1 MSTSTVQGRAVSGGP
16 DEPRRG
22 TGARVVRG
30 LGAALLLVALVVGIP
45 IGLWLLGGPI
55 WTGPVSLSRVVS
67 VLSSPDVT
75 GSVLLGLVKVVGWV
89 GWLTFAIAVVIEVV
103 AALRGRRSPHV
114 RGLGAQQRAASV
126 LVGAVITMLV
136 AAPSVAPAM
145 AATTPLETGAGGT
158 VVSAPVLPGA
168 AVPTGGVAAEA
179 GENAGEDAAPP
190 PTYTVQ
196 PGDSLWRI
204 AEQTLGDGARFKQI
218 ADLNY
223 GVPQADGGAL
233 DAGNW
238 IEPGWVLLLPAEA
251 SAEAGVTPT
260 STGRAGA
267 GEDEPVGI
275 APSKSSD
282 DEGSARGAG
291 SDDRDEQAG
300 GGADDQGAADDSV
313 GTVDVRNRGAAPE
326 NAEVVVESGDT
337 LWGIAEEELGDG
349 TKYPEVFEAS
359 RDTEQPGGARLTD
372 PDLILPGWTVTV
384 PGAGESTSGARTEGG
399 RTDDAAQR
407 SPGADKSADTS
418 SDAAADAGSDAA
430 SDAGDEKAAAD
441 EATPDDAAGE
451 STASPE
457 STPEGSGADKP
468 DTAES
473 AGGAAGLGSERPGA
487 EQSDKSGSEQGTP
500 SAEVTPE
507 GAVEVEPE
515 DIEEPGG
522 AGNDLVEQDTPS
534 AERPR
539 GEQPAGETP
548 VGPQPSRMGQNAGP
562 KVPAADQDGA
572 GRDAGQSGA
581 GQQGSDTPDPADVG
595 TGTAGIGSPEAK
607 DPAPEKKEPA
617 PEKTAEG
624 TLVPQVPPAPRDTPV
639 PQYDEVTPED
649 LRNDPNLEPGESEP
663 LGGSAPGDPIP
674 GEGLIA
680 DELLPQDGA
689 DKPSDQET
697 ASGNGTTW
705 GSDSTPDSDA
715 AVENRGEGPAEKS
728 APTVPA
734 VPESDSSVGGSAG
747 GSVTDEVLPDEI
759 AGDEPIV
766 EDGAPEVAVE
776 TFVPT
781 EAAAP
786 VDAPVDAAA
795 ARETLPPVDVA
806 GATTAVP
813 TADAT
818 GGVAATAAGEAA
830 PLLDTVGNVVS
841 DAIEDVD
848 ESVGIR
854 TAAGVG
860 GLLAAG
866 LLALVTVKRRRA
878 RKSREPGQTIVVPGP
893 DTAAGALE
901 RDLRTVEDPFGRDQ
915 VDRALRSLAQW
926 HRERGLPLPGLRF
939 ARLKSGEFVELYL
952 ERAADLPEPWAS
964 TTDQFVWQLAAGD
977 ADAAAQVATTPTAED
992 GEAPYPALVT
1002 VGHDDENTHL
1012 MLDLEHLGCLD
1023 IRGTD
1028 AAAQATLAALA
1039 VELATSL
1046 WADDLQVTVV
1056 GTLGELPGVVDTGRV
1071 RHVSSLAGIIRELEA
1086 RAADVDRTLDQVGAT
1101 SVADARGRGLATD
1114 AWTPEIL
1121 LVGEQLGLVERAK
1134 LAGLVERVPGVG
1146 IAAVTSSAEVGDWVL
1161 DLTGELTNGDT
1172 TRGILMPAYIAV
1184 RPQQLDAVT
1193 YAQALA
1199 LLADPET
1206 APGPSW
1212 SRSIDRTEPT
1222 LEEIPMDD
1230 GVRAGAADS
1239 DVAVGEAS
1247 GPAPAPGYGT
1257 GGTGGVPTTSGRRRE
1272 SFAPWAT
1279 AAVSVATPPLGTPVV
1294 PGQRTE
1300 PGVQAQPSET
1310 IETRVVPEP
1319 VEAEPRTVE
1328 APVVRVLGS
1337 VELAGTTGVE
1347 LPSTHQRQAT
1357 ELIAFLAFNPGSRGS
1372 DISQALWPSRE
1383 PNLATR
1389 RSAVSRARRW
1399 LGTDPGGY
1407 EYLPR
1412 YWSAD
1417 DGGQA
1422 DLESAGYR
1430 LRGVKTDWHTFC
1442 DLVGSDLTQTP
1453 TPDLLAALDLV
1464 RGRPF
1469 EGVPLRKYVWAEQ
1482 LMHTISSG
1490 VVDVS
1495 HEVAR
1500 RALLAGDVAMARHAS
1515 QVGRLADPVD
1525 ERSWRNG
1532 IRAEIASGRRDAVG
1546 RLVDRL
1552 RDHLE
1557 QLAMEPE
1564 PDTEELLAQVDEQDR
1579 RRGADAGRT
1588 PRA

>member
-16 DEPRRG
+16 GEPQRG

-30 LGAALLLVALVVGIP
+30 LGAALLLIALVVGIP
-45 IGLWLLGGPI
+45 VGLWLLGGPV
-55 WTGPVSLSRVVS
+55 WTGPVSLDRIISI
-67 VLSSPDVT
+67 LTTPDVT
-75 GSVLLGLVKVVGWV
+75 GSALIGLVKIVGWIA
-89 GWLTFAIAVVIEVV
+89 WLTFAIAVVIEVV

-145 AATTPLETGAGGT
+145 AATTPLETGATGT

-168 AVPTGGVAAEA
+168 GTPAGAAEKA
-179 GENAGEDAAPP
+179 GERTTADEAPSA
-190 PTYTVQ
+190 TYTVQ

-223 GVPQADGGAL
+223 GVPQADGSAL

-238 IEPGWVLLLPAEA
+238 IEPGWILLLPAEA
-251 SAEAGVTPT
+251 SGTAVDAGVSPT
-260 STGRAGA
+260 STGRADD
-267 GEDEPVGI
+267 GEDDPVGI
-275 APSKSSD
+275 APSKS
-282 DEGSARGAG
+282 AAGAG
-291 SDDRDEQAG
+291 SDAG
-300 GGADDQGAADDSV
+300 GAGSSGSDSEGSGSDDPGGSE
-313 GTVDVRNRGAAPE
+313 GTVDVRNRGAAP
-326 NAEVVVESGDT
+326 NAAEVLVESGDT
-337 LWGIAEEELGDG
+337 LWGIAEDELGDG
-349 TKYPEVFEAS
+349 AKYPEVFEAS

-384 PGAGESTSGARTEGG
+384 PGAAESTSGARTDGG
-399 RTDDAAQR
+399 RADDAAQR
-407 SPGADKSADTS
+407 SQGGDKSADTS
-418 SDAAADAGSDAA
+418 AEEGASDEAA
-430 SDAGDEKAAAD
+430 SDEATGGAAD
-441 EATPDDAAGE
+441 ESA
-451 STASPE
+451 ASPE
-457 STPEGSGADKP
+457 SKQEGSGDEKP
-468 DTAES
+468 DSAES
-473 AGGAAGLGSERPGA
+473 ASGAAGLSGE
-487 EQSDKSGSEQGTP
+487 SDRSEQGDEPEQAAP
-500 SAEVTPE
+500 STEVTPE

-515 DIEEPGG
+515 DIKEPGG
-522 AGNDLVEQDTPS
+522 AGNDVVEQDTPS
-534 AERPR
+534 ADRPSA
-539 GEQPAGETP
+539 EQPAAEAP
-548 VGPQPSRMGQNAGP
+548 AAPQPNRVGQKAGP
-562 KVPAADQDGA
+562 KEPAADQDGA
-572 GRDAGQSGA
+572 GQGA
-581 GQQGSDTPDPADVG
+581 GQDRSGQDGSDKPDPADAG
-595 TGTAGIGSPEAK
+595 TGTAGIGGPGT
-607 DPAPEKKEPA
+607 KEPA

-624 TLVPQVPPAPRDTPV
+624 NLVPEAPPAPRDTPT

-649 LRNDPNLEPGESEP
+649 LRNDPNLEPDESAP
-663 LGGSAPGDPIP
+663 QGRAPGDSIP

-680 DELLPQDGA
+680 DELLPQDGP
-689 DKPSDQET
+689 DEPTGDET
-697 ASGNGTTW
+697 SSGSGTTW
-705 GSDSTPDSDA
+705 GSDPTPDREA
-715 AVENRGEGPAEKS
+715 PAENRAEGLTEKQAPA
-728 APTVPA
+728 APAPV
-734 VPESDSSVGGSAG
+734 G
-747 GSVTDEVLPDEI
+747 GSVTEEVLPGEL
-759 AGDEPIV
+759 AGDDPV
-766 EDGAPEVAVE
+766 AEDSGSEVAVE
-776 TFVPT
+776 TFAPT
-781 EAAAP
+781 EAAAS
-786 VDAPVDAAA
+786 VEAAA
-795 ARETLPPVDVA
+795 PAKAAAPKEALAPVDVA
-806 GATTAVP
+806 GVTTAGP
-813 TADAT
+813 TDTANA
-818 GGVAATAAGEAA
+818 GAAAPAATAAGGGAS
-830 PLLDTVGNVVS
+830 LLDTATDVVS
-841 DAIEDVD
+841 EVVDDVD
-848 ESVGIR
+848 EAVGIR

-866 LLALVTVKRRRA
+866 LIALVAVKRRQV
-878 RKSREPGQTIVVPGP
+878 RKGREPGQTVVVPGP
-893 DTAAGALE
+893 ETPAGALE
-901 RDLRTVEDPFGRDQ
+901 RDLRTVEDPFGREQ

-926 HRERGLPLPGLRF
+926 HRERGLPLPGVRV

-952 ERAADLPEPWAS
+952 EHAADLPAPWAS
-964 TTDQFVWQLAAGD
+964 TTDRFVWQLAAGD
-977 ADAAAQVATTPTAED
+977 VDAAVRAGSAVGSADDPVETPLEAD

-1002 VGHDDENTHL
+1002 VGHDDEDTHL
-1012 MLDLEHLGCLD
+1012 MLDLENLACLD

-1039 VELATSL
+1039 IELATSL

-1086 RAADVDRTLDQVGAT
+1086 RAADVDRTLAQVGAA

-1121 LVGEQLGLVERAK
+1121 LVGERLGLVERAK
-1134 LAGLVERVPGVG
+1134 LEGLVERVPGVG
-1146 IAAVTSSAEVGDWVL
+1146 IAAVTSSAEVGEWVL

-1184 RPQQLDAVT
+1184 RPQQLDAAT

-1222 LEEIPMDD
+1222 LEEIPMDV
-1230 GVRAGAADS
+1230 VRAGAADS
-1239 DVAVGEAS
+1239 DVVVGEGS

-1257 GGTGGVPTTSGRRRE
+1257 AVAGGAPTTSGGRPE

-1294 PGQRTE
+1294 P
-1300 PGVQAQPSET
+1300 
-1310 IETRVVPEP
+1310 VPRAEP
-1319 VEAEPRTVE
+1319 VEAESLVEPVKTGSPAEPDETVK
-1328 APVVRVLGS
+1328 PVVRVLGS

-1372 DISQALWPSRE
+1372 DISKALWPSRE

-1399 LGTDPGGY
+1399 LGTDPGGH

-1430 LRGVKTDWHTFC
+1430 LRGVRTDWHTFC

-1588 PRA
+1588 PRG

>member
-1 MSTSTVQGRAVSGGP
+1 
-16 DEPRRG
+16 
-22 TGARVVRG
+22 VVRG
-30 LGAALLLVALVVGIP
+30 LGAALLLIALVVGIP
-45 IGLWLLGGPI
+45 VGLWLLGGPV

-67 VLSSPDVT
+67 VLTTPDVT
-75 GSVLLGLVKVVGWV
+75 GSVLLGLVKVVGWIA
-89 GWLTFAIAVVIEVV
+89 WLTFAIAVVIEVV

-145 AATTPLETGAGGT
+145 AATTPLETGATGT

-168 AVPTGGVAAEA
+168 TTTASAPGADAAEKA
-179 GENAGEDAAPP
+179 GERAQADEVPSA
-190 PTYTVQ
+190 TYTVQ

-223 GVPQADGGAL
+223 GVVQADGSAL

-251 SAEAGVTPT
+251 SGAAVETGVSPT
-260 STGRAGA
+260 STGQGDDT
-267 GEDEPVGI
+267 GDDPVGI
-275 APSKSSD
+275 APSKS
-282 DEGSARGAG
+282 AAGAG
-291 SDDRDEQAG
+291 SD
-300 GGADDQGAADDSV
+300 ADDPGSDDPGDSE

-326 NAEVVVESGDT
+326 TAEVVVESGDT

-384 PGAGESTSGARTEGG
+384 PGGDKPS
-399 RTDDAAQR
+399 DQ
-407 SPGADKSADTS
+407 SPDKPSAEAPS
-418 SDAAADAGSDAA
+418 
-430 SDAGDEKAAAD
+430 D
-441 EATPDDAAGE
+441 EATSDGASSEEATGGSADE
-451 STASPE
+451 SAASPE
-457 STPEGSGADKP
+457 TKPEGSGAEQP
-468 DTAES
+468 GSAES
-473 AGGAAGLGSERPGA
+473 AGGAAGLAGE
-487 EQSDKSGSEQGTP
+487 SEQPERTDESEPEQTAP
-500 SAEVTPE
+500 STEVTPE

-515 DIEEPGG
+515 DIKEPGG
-522 AGNDLVEQDTPS
+522 SGNDVVEQDAEQPS
-534 AERPR
+534 
-539 GEQPAGETP
+539 GEQPAGEAP
-548 VGPQPSRMGQNAGP
+548 AVPQPNRVGQKAGP
-562 KVPAADQDGA
+562 KVPAADQGAADQGGA
-572 GRDAGQSGA
+572 GRDAGQDGA
-581 GQQGSDTPDPADVG
+581 GQAGSDKPDPADAG
-595 TGTAGIGSPEAK
+595 TGTAGIGGPGS
-607 DPAPEKKEPA
+607 KEPA

-624 TLVPQVPPAPRDTPV
+624 TLVPQAPPAPRDTPT

-649 LRNDPNLEPGESEP
+649 LRNDPNLEPDESAP
-663 LGGSAPGDPIP
+663 QGRAPGDSIP

-680 DELLPQDGA
+680 DELLPQNEPDEPT
-689 DKPSDQET
+689 DDDS
-697 ASGNGTTW
+697 ASGSGTTW
-705 GSDSTPDSDA
+705 GSDPTPDRDV
-715 AVENRGEGPAEKS
+715 AVENRVEGRTEEPAPA
-728 APTVPA
+728 APEPDAT
-734 VPESDSSVGGSAG
+734 DSSVGGS
-747 GSVTDEVLPDEI
+747 VTEDVLPDEL
-759 AGDEPIV
+759 AGDDPV
-766 EDGAPEVAVE
+766 AEDHVPEVAVE
-776 TFVPT
+776 TSAPT
-781 EAAAP
+781 EASASVETSVETSVGAATP
-786 VDAPVDAAA
+786 VEALA
-795 ARETLPPVDVA
+795 PVDVA
-806 GATTAVP
+806 GATTAGP
-813 TADAT
+813 ATADPAA
-818 GGVAATAAGEAA
+818 AATAAATTAA
-830 PLLDTVGNVVS
+830 DDTSLLDAATGVVS
-841 DAIEDVD
+841 DVVEDVD
-848 ESVGIR
+848 DAVGIR

-866 LLALVTVKRRRA
+866 LIALVAVKRRRA
-878 RKSREPGQTIVVPGP
+878 RKGREPGQTVVVPGP
-893 DTAAGALE
+893 ETPAGALE
-901 RDLRTVEDPFGRDQ
+901 RDLRTVEDPFGREQ

-926 HRERGLPLPGLRF
+926 HRERDLPLPGVRV
-939 ARLKSGEFVELYL
+939 ARLKSGAFVELYL
-952 ERAADLPEPWAS
+952 EHAADLPEPWAS
-964 TTDQFVWQLAAGD
+964 TTDRYVWQLAAGD
-977 ADAAAQVATTPTAED
+977 ADAAVRVGSVADTGGEPVETGLETD

-1002 VGHDDENTHL
+1002 VGHDDEDTHL
-1012 MLDLEHLGCLD
+1012 MLDLEHLACLD

-1056 GTLGELPGVVDTGRV
+1056 GALGELPGVVDTGRV

-1086 RAADVDRTLDQVGAT
+1086 RAADVDRTLAQVGAT

-1121 LVGEQLGLVERAK
+1121 LVGERLGLVERAK
-1134 LAGLVERVPGVG
+1134 LEGLVERVPGVG

-1172 TRGILMPAYIAV
+1172 TRGILVPAYIAV
-1184 RPQQLDAVT
+1184 RPQQLDAAT

-1206 APGPSW
+1206 APGPRW

-1222 LEEIPMDD
+1222 LEEIPMDV
-1230 GVRAGAADS
+1230 VRAGVADS
-1239 DVAVGEAS
+1239 DVAVGEGS

-1257 GGTGGVPTTSGRRRE
+1257 GTAGGAPTTSGGRPE

-1294 PGQRTE
+1294 PRVESGSRVE
-1300 PGVQAQPSET
+1300 PVET
-1310 IETRVVPEP
+1310 AESRAVAEP
-1319 VEAEPRTVE
+1319 VEAPPQVVE
-1328 APVVRVLGS
+1328 APVVRVLGG

-1372 DISQALWPSRE
+1372 DISKALWPSRE

-1399 LGTDPGGY
+1399 LGTDASGH

-1442 DLVGSDLTQTP
+1442 DLVGADLTQTP
-1453 TPDLLAALDLV
+1453 TPDLLAALDMV

-1579 RRGADAGRT
+1579 RRGADVGRT
-1588 PRA
+1588 PRG

>member
-1 MSTSTVQGRAVSGGP
+1 MSTSTTQGRAVTGEPGEPQRGTAAPVGLWVFGGP
-16 DEPRRG
+16 
-22 TGARVVRG
+22 V
-30 LGAALLLVALVVGIP
+30 
-45 IGLWLLGGPI
+45 
-55 WTGPVSLSRVVS
+55 WTGPVSLSRIVS
-67 VLSSPDVT
+67 TLTSPDVT
-75 GSVLLGLVKVVGWV
+75 GSVLIGLIKIVGWIA
-89 GWLTFAIAVVIEVV
+89 WLTFAIAVVIEVV
-103 AALRGRRSPHV
+103 AALRGRRSPHL
-114 RGLGAQQRAASV
+114 RGLGAQQRAAAV

-145 AATTPLETGAGGT
+145 AAASPLETGVTGT
-158 VVSAPVLPGA
+158 VVSAPAASGTMAPAGVPGGA
-168 AVPTGGVAAEA
+168 AERV
-179 GENAGEDAAPP
+179 GERTRADEAPP
-190 PTYTVQ
+190 ATYTVQ

-238 IEPGWVLLLPAEA
+238 IEPGWVLALPPEA
-251 SAEAGVTPT
+251 SGAQVEPT
-260 STGRAGA
+260 SAERAG
-267 GEDEPVGI
+267 DDPVGI
-275 APSKSSD
+275 GPSKSASD
-282 DEGSARGAG
+282 DE
-291 SDDRDEQAG
+291 
-300 GGADDQGAADDSV
+300 ADPDGD
-313 GTVDVRNRGAAPE
+313 GTVDVRNRGAAPGP
-326 NAEVVVESGDT
+326 AEVVVESGDT

-349 TKYPEVFEAS
+349 TRYPDVFEAS
-359 RDTEQPGGARLTD
+359 RTTEQPGGVRLTD

-384 PGAGESTSGARTEGG
+384 PGAGEETSRAGAEDARGEDAGQRSSGADDSSDKSSDEPSDESSDRAADESSDQDAG
-399 RTDDAAQR
+399 DDAA
-407 SPGADKSADTS
+407 
-418 SDAAADAGSDAA
+418 
-430 SDAGDEKAAAD
+430 
-441 EATPDDAAGE
+441 
-451 STASPE
+451 ASPE
-457 STPEGSGADKP
+457 STQEGADAGEP
-468 DTAES
+468 DAQEPGAAES
-473 AGGAAGLGSERPGA
+473 AGGAAGLSQKSDPPPPQQSEEP
-487 EQSDKSGSEQGTP
+487 EESEESGTSEPDRTAP

-507 GAVEVEPE
+507 GAVEVEPD
-515 DIEEPGG
+515 DIREPGG
-522 AGNDLVEQDTPS
+522 AGNDVVEPDGPS
-534 AERPR
+534 D
-539 GEQPAGETP
+539 EQPAGERP
-548 VGPQPSRMGQNAGP
+548 AGEAPPAEQPNRAGQNAGP
-562 KVPAADQDGA
+562 KAPSSEQEETEE
-572 GRDAGQSGA
+572 GA
-581 GQQGSDTPDPADVG
+581 GQGGSQREGADKPDPADAG
-595 TGTAGIGSPEAK
+595 TGSAGLGRP
-607 DPAPEKKEPA
+607 DTKEPT
-617 PEKTAEG
+617 PEKTADG
-624 TLVPQVPPAPRDTPV
+624 TLVPEDPPAPQDTPE

-649 LRNDPNLEPGESEP
+649 LRNDPDLEPDESARQ
-663 LGGSAPGDPIP
+663 GRAPAESVP
-674 GEGLIA
+674 GEELIA
-680 DELLPQDGA
+680 DDLLPQDGTSE
-689 DKPSDQET
+689 PSAEE
-697 ASGNGTTW
+697 ARSGSGTTW
-705 GSDSTPDSDA
+705 GSD
-715 AVENRGEGPAEKS
+715 PA
-728 APTVPA
+728 
-734 VPESDSSVGGSAG
+734 PESDQPVENSAEALPEAPAPAAPE
-747 GSVTDEVLPDEI
+747 SDVTTTSRGPVAEQVQPGDLT
-759 AGDEPIV
+759 GDEPV
-766 EDGAPEVAVE
+766 GNDDAPEVAVE
-776 TFVPT
+776 TSAPV

-786 VDAPVDAAA
+786 VDVAGVS
-795 ARETLPPVDVA
+795 TA
-806 GATTAVP
+806 GATAAASTPARS
-813 TADAT
+813 TTTT
-818 GGVAATAAGEAA
+818 GTATAPGDGTS
-830 PLLDTVGNVVS
+830 LLDPAAGVVS
-841 DAIEDVD
+841 EIIEDVD

-866 LLALVTVKRRRA
+866 LIALVAVKRGRA
-878 RKSREPGQTIVVPGP
+878 RKSRAPGQTVVVPGP
-893 DTAAGALE
+893 ETPGGALE
-901 RDLRTVEDPFGRDQ
+901 RDLRAVEDPFGRDQ

-926 HRERGLPLPGLRF
+926 HRERGLPLPGVRV

-952 ERAADLPEPWAS
+952 ERPADLPEPWAS
-964 TTDQFVWQLAAGD
+964 TTDRYVWQLAAGD
-977 ADAAAQVATTPTAED
+977 ADAAATVVVPPAGSD

-1002 VGHDDENTHL
+1002 VGHDDEDTHL
-1012 MLDLEHLGCLD
+1012 MLDLENLACLD

-1056 GTLGELPGVVDTGRV
+1056 GTLGTLPGVVDTGRV
-1071 RHVSSLAGIIRELEA
+1071 RHVASLAGIIRELEA
-1086 RAADVDRTLDQVGAT
+1086 RAADVDRTLAQVGAA

-1121 LVGEQLGLVERAK
+1121 LVGERLGLVERAK
-1134 LAGLVERVPGVG
+1134 LESLVERVPGVG
-1146 IAAVTSSAEVGDWVL
+1146 IAAVTSSAEVGDWAL

-1172 TRGILMPAYIAV
+1172 SRGILMPAYIAV
-1184 RPQQLDAVT
+1184 RPQQLDAAT

-1206 APGPSW
+1206 APGPTW

-1222 LEEIPMDD
+1222 LEEIPMDV
-1230 GVRAGAADS
+1230 VRAGAADS
-1239 DVAVGEAS
+1239 DVAVGEGTSRTPAPSYGSNGGGGSAS
-1247 GPAPAPGYGT
+1247 GVLPG
-1257 GGTGGVPTTSGRRRE
+1257 

-1294 PGQRTE
+1294 PR
-1300 PGVQAQPSET
+1300 P
-1310 IETRVVPEP
+1310 RVEP
-1319 VEAEPRTVE
+1319 VETTEARTLVEPVRAEPQVVE

-1337 VELAGTTGVE
+1337 VELANTTGVE

-1399 LGTDPGGY
+1399 LGTDASGH
-1407 EYLPR
+1407 EFLPR

-1430 LRGVKTDWHTFC
+1430 LRGVRTDWHLFC
-1442 DLVGSDLTQTP
+1442 DLVGSDLSRTP
-1453 TPDLLAALDLV
+1453 TPDLLAALDMV

-1469 EGVPLRKYVWAEQ
+1469 EGVPLRKYGWAEQ

-1588 PRA
+1588 PPRG

>member
-1 MSTSTVQGRAVSGGP
+1 
-16 DEPRRG
+16 
-22 TGARVVRG
+22 VRG
-30 LGAALLLVALVVGIP
+30 LGAALLLITLVVGIP
-45 IGLWLLGGPI
+45 VGLWLLGGPV
-55 WTGPVSLSRVVS
+55 WTGPVSLDRVIS
-67 VLSSPDVT
+67 MLTTPDVT
-75 GSVLLGLVKVVGWV
+75 GSVLIGLVKIVGWIA
-89 GWLTFAIAVVIEVV
+89 WLTFAIAVVIEVV

-145 AATTPLETGAGGT
+145 AATTPLETGATGT

-168 AVPTGGVAAEA
+168 GTKAGGPGA
-179 GENAGEDAAPP
+179 DAAKAEERAGADEAPSA
-190 PTYTVQ
+190 TYTVQ

-223 GVPQADGGAL
+223 GVPQADGSAL

-251 SAEAGVTPT
+251 SGTAVETGVTPT
-260 STGRAGA
+260 STDQADDP
-267 GEDEPVGI
+267 EDDPVGI
-275 APSKSSD
+275 APSKST
-282 DEGSARGAG
+282 AGAG
-291 SDDRDEQAG
+291 SDAG
-300 GGADDQGAADDSV
+300 GSGSADSGSDDPGDSE
-313 GTVDVRNRGAAPE
+313 GTVDVRNRGAAPAP
-326 NAEVVVESGDT
+326 AEVVVESGDT
-337 LWGIAEEELGDG
+337 LWGIAEDELGDG
-349 TKYPEVFEAS
+349 AKYPEVFEAS

-384 PGAGESTSGARTEGG
+384 PGAPGSTSGAGTGG
-399 RTDDAAQR
+399 ARADDAAQR
-407 SPGADKSADTS
+407 SPGGDKTSDKS
-418 SDAAADAGSDAA
+418 SDKGSDEGSDKGSDERTDEATGGAADESATPPESKQED
-430 SDAGDEKAAAD
+430 SGDEK
-441 EATPDDAAGE
+441 PD
-451 STASPE
+451 S
-457 STPEGSGADKP
+457 
-468 DTAES
+468 AES
-473 AGGAAGLGSERPGA
+473 ASGAAGLAGESERP
-487 EQSDKSGSEQGTP
+487 EQNDEPEPEQDTP
-500 SAEVTPE
+500 STEVTPE

-515 DIEEPGG
+515 DIKEPGG
-522 AGNDLVEQDTPS
+522 AGNDVVEEDAPS
-534 AERPR
+534 AGRP
-539 GEQPAGETP
+539 GAEQPAGEAP
-548 VGPQPSRMGQNAGP
+548 AAPQPNRMGQKAGP
-562 KVPAADQDGA
+562 KEPAADQE
-572 GRDAGQSGA
+572 GA
-581 GQQGSDTPDPADVG
+581 GQGAGQDRAGQNGPDKPDPADAG
-595 TGTAGIGSPEAK
+595 TGTAGIGGPGT
-607 DPAPEKKEPA
+607 KEPA
-617 PEKTAEG
+617 PEETADG
-624 TLVPQVPPAPRDTPV
+624 TLVPEAPPAPRDTPA

-649 LRNDPNLEPGESEP
+649 LRNDPNLEPDDSAPQGR
-663 LGGSAPGDPIP
+663 APGDSIP

-680 DELLPQDGA
+680 DELLPWDEPTG
-689 DKPSDQET
+689 DET
-697 ASGNGTTW
+697 SSGSGTTW
-705 GSDSTPDSDA
+705 GSDPTPDREA
-715 AVENRGEGPAEKS
+715 PAENRAEGLTEKQ
-728 APTVPA
+728 APA
-734 VPESDSSVGGSAG
+734 VPAPDSSGD
-747 GSVTDEVLPDEI
+747 GSVTEEVLPDEL
-759 AGDEPIV
+759 AGDEPV
-766 EDGAPEVAVE
+766 AEDSAPEVAVE

-781 EAAAP
+781 EASGPVESPVESPVGAAAP
-786 VDAPVDAAA
+786 AEAAA
-795 ARETLPPVDVA
+795 PAASLAPVDVA
-806 GATTAVP
+806 GVTTAGPTSTANAGAAATTG
-813 TADAT
+813 AT
-818 GGVAATAAGEAA
+818 VAADGAS
-830 PLLDTVGNVVS
+830 LLDTATDVVS
-841 DAIEDVD
+841 EVVEDVD
-848 ESVGIR
+848 ETVGIR

-866 LLALVTVKRRRA
+866 LIALVAVKRRRVH
-878 RKSREPGQTIVVPGP
+878 KGREPGQTVVVPGP
-893 DTAAGALE
+893 ETPAGVLE
-901 RDLRTVEDPFGRDQ
+901 RDLRTVEDPFGREQ

-926 HRERGLPLPGLRF
+926 HRERGLPLPGVRI

-952 ERAADLPEPWAS
+952 EHAADLPEPWAS
-964 TTDQFVWQLAAGD
+964 TTDRFVWQLAAAD
-977 ADAAAQVATTPTAED
+977 ADAAVRVGSGGGATGEPVDAGLATD

-1002 VGHDDENTHL
+1002 VGHDDEDTHL
-1012 MLDLEHLGCLD
+1012 MLDLENLACLD

-1086 RAADVDRTLDQVGAT
+1086 RAADVDRTLAQVGAT

-1121 LVGEQLGLVERAK
+1121 LVGERLGLVERAK
-1134 LAGLVERVPGVG
+1134 LEGLVERVPGVG

-1172 TRGILMPAYIAV
+1172 TRGILMPAYVAV
-1184 RPQQLDAVT
+1184 RPQQLDAAT

-1222 LEEIPMDD
+1222 LEEIPMDV
-1230 GVRAGAADS
+1230 VRAGAADS
-1239 DVAVGEAS
+1239 DVVVGEGS
-1247 GPAPAPGYGT
+1247 GPAPSPGYST
-1257 GGTGGVPTTSGRRRE
+1257 ATAGGPTTTSGGRPE
-1272 SFAPWAT
+1272 SFSPWAN
-1279 AAVSVATPPLGTPVV
+1279 AAVSVATPPLGTPLV
-1294 PGQRTE
+1294 PDSRVE
-1300 PGVQAQPSET
+1300 PAEAGPL
-1310 IETRVVPEP
+1310 
-1319 VEAEPRTVE
+1319 AEPAESGAAVEPATTVK
-1328 APVVRVLGS
+1328 PVVRVLGS

-1372 DISQALWPSRE
+1372 DISKALWPSRE

-1430 LRGVKTDWHTFC
+1430 LRGVRTDWHTFC
-1442 DLVGSDLTQTP
+1442 DLVGADLTQTP
-1453 TPDLLAALDLV
+1453 TSDLLAALDLV

-1588 PRA
+1588 PRG

>member
-1 MSTSTVQGRAVSGGP
+1 
-16 DEPRRG
+16 
-22 TGARVVRG
+22 VVRG
-30 LGAALLLVALVVGIP
+30 LGAALLLIVLVVGIP
-45 IGLWLLGGPI
+45 VGLWILGGPV
-55 WTGPVSLSRVVS
+55 WTGPVSLNRIIS
-67 VLSSPDVT
+67 VLTTPDVT
-75 GSVLLGLVKVVGWV
+75 GSVLLGLVKIVGWV
-89 GWLTFAIAVVIEVV
+89 GWLTFAFAVVVEVI

-114 RGLGAQQRAASV
+114 RGLGAQQRAAAV
-126 LVGAVITMLV
+126 LVGAVIAMLV
-136 AAPSVAPAM
+136 AAPAVTPAV
-145 AATTPLETGAGGT
+145 AATTPLETGATGT
-158 VVSAPVLPGA
+158 AVSAPVTPGA
-168 AVPTGGVAAEA
+168 ATVAGAGAAGA
-179 GENAGEDAAPP
+179 GEKVGERARADEAPSA
-190 PTYTVQ
+190 TYTVQ

-238 IEPGWVLLLPAEA
+238 IEPGWVLRLPAGA
-251 SAEAGVTPT
+251 VSADAGVSPT
-260 STGRAGA
+260 SVGQAEDT
-267 GEDEPVGI
+267 GEDPVGI
-275 APSKSSD
+275 APSKSAGD
-282 DEGSARGAG
+282 GTRERAG
-291 SDDRDEQAG
+291 SSDPD
-300 GGADDQGAADDSV
+300 
-313 GTVDVRNRGAAPE
+313 GTVDVHKRGASPS
-326 NAEVVVESGDT
+326 AEVVVESGDT

-359 RDTEQPGGARLTD
+359 RGTEQPGGARLTD

-384 PGAGESTSGARTEGG
+384 PGAEGSRPDAGAEGG
-399 RTDDAAQR
+399 SRADDAAER
-407 SPGADKSADTS
+407 SPGAGERDDKQGAGKGDQADQP
-418 SDAAADAGSDAA
+418 ADQG
-430 SDAGDEKAAAD
+430 AD
-441 EATPDDAAGE
+441 EADESDESAGPAE
-451 STASPE
+451 SEPA
-457 STPEGSGADKP
+457 PEGAGADEP
-468 DTAES
+468 GAAES
-473 AGGAAGLGSERPGA
+473 AAGAAGLPQKKDPPAPVRPEPEQTEA
-487 EQSDKSGSEQGTP
+487 EEPEQSVPTT
-500 SAEVTPE
+500 EVTPE

-515 DIEEPGG
+515 DIKEPGG
-522 AGNDLVEQDTPS
+522 SGNDMVEPGGGAGEPS
-534 AERPR
+534 D
-539 GEQPAGETP
+539 EQPAGEAPAT
-548 VGPQPSRMGQNAGP
+548 VQPNRAGQNAGP
-562 KVPAADQDGA
+562 KAPSGD
-572 GRDAGQSGA
+572 RDESGQGGAGQSGS
-581 GQQGSDTPDPADVG
+581 QQEGADQPGPGDAG
-595 TGTAGIGSPEAK
+595 TGAAGIGKPGNQ
-607 DPAPEKKEPA
+607 EPT

-624 TLVPQVPPAPRDTPV
+624 NLVPQAPPAPRETTG
-639 PQYDEVTPED
+639 PQFDEVTPED
-649 LRNDPNLEPGESEP
+649 LRNELDLGAGQSAPHGRGPGES
-663 LGGSAPGDPIP
+663 IP
-674 GEGLIA
+674 GENLIA
-680 DELLPQDGA
+680 DDLLPQDEPA
-689 DKPSDQET
+689 AAET
-697 ASGNGTTW
+697 APGSGTTW
-705 GSDSTPDSDA
+705 G
-715 AVENRGEGPAEKS
+715 NGPASDREQPAETGAE
-728 APTVPA
+728 APVEEQAPVPG
-734 VPESDSSVGGSAG
+734 SDGSATSEG
-747 GSVTDEVLPDEI
+747 GAVTEEVLPDEL
-759 AGDEPIV
+759 AGDEPV
-766 EDGAPEVAVE
+766 VGDNAPEVAVE
-776 TFVPT
+776 TSPPV

-786 VDAPVDAAA
+786 VESSGTGRASAVDPASV
-795 ARETLPPVDVA
+795 PVDVA
-806 GATTAVP
+806 GATTARP
-813 TADAT
+813 
-818 GGVAATAAGEAA
+818 AATVGAAAEVAEDGTS
-830 PLLDTVGNVVS
+830 LLDSASGVVS
-841 DAIEDVD
+841 DVVD
-848 ESVGIR
+848 DLDETVGIR

-866 LLALVTVKRRRA
+866 LIALVAVKRRRVHKGRA
-878 RKSREPGQTIVVPGP
+878 SGETVVVPGP
-893 DTAAGALE
+893 DTPAGALE
-901 RDLRTVEDPFGRDQ
+901 RDLRTVEDPFGRSQ
-915 VDRALRSLAQW
+915 VDRALRSLARW
-926 HRERGLPLPGLRF
+926 HRERGLPLPGVRV

-964 TTDQFVWQLAAGD
+964 TTDRFVWQLAAGD
-977 ADAAAQVATTPTAED
+977 ADAAAQVGSVVEPVESD
-992 GEAPYPALVT
+992 GGEAPYPALVT
-1002 VGHDDENTHL
+1002 VGHDDEDTHL
-1012 MLDLEHLGCLD
+1012 MLDLENLACLD

-1056 GTLGELPGVVDTGRV
+1056 GALGELPGVVDTGRV

-1086 RAADVDRTLDQVGAT
+1086 RAADVDRTLAQVGAT

-1121 LVGEQLGLVERAK
+1121 LVGERLGLVERAK
-1134 LAGLVERVPGVG
+1134 LESLVERVPGVG

-1184 RPQQLDAVT
+1184 RPQQLDATT

-1199 LLADPET
+1199 LLAEPGT
-1206 APGPSW
+1206 APGPTW

-1222 LEEIPMDD
+1222 LEEIPMDA
-1230 GVRAGAADS
+1230 VRAGAADS
-1239 DVAVGEAS
+1239 DVAVGEPD
-1247 GPAPAPGYGT
+1247 GDAPSPSFGT
-1257 GGTGGVPTTSGRRRE
+1257 GNGGSGNGGGSAPRQPERF
-1272 SFAPWAT
+1272 SPWAT

-1294 PGQRTE
+1294 SDPRA
-1300 PGVQAQPSET
+1300 P
-1310 IETRVVPEP
+1310 RVEP
-1319 VEAEPRTVE
+1319 VETPQVVE
-1328 APVVRVLGS
+1328 APIVRVLGS

-1372 DISQALWPSRE
+1372 DISKALWPSRE

-1399 LGTDPGGY
+1399 LGTDENGF

-1430 LRGVKTDWHTFC
+1430 LRGVRTDWHIFC
-1442 DLVGSDLTQTP
+1442 DLVGPDLTQTP
-1453 TPDLLAALDLV
+1453 TSDLLAALDLV

-1469 EGVPLRKYVWAEQ
+1469 EGVALRKYVWAEQ

-1579 RRGADAGRT
+1579 RREADAGRS
-1588 PRA
+1588 PRG

>member
-1 MSTSTVQGRAVSGGP
+1 MSTSTVQGRAVSGVPG
-16 DEPRRG
+16 EPQRG
-22 TGARVVRG
+22 TGARVMRG
-30 LGAALLLVALVVGIP
+30 LGAALLLIALVVGIP
-45 IGLWLLGGPI
+45 VGLWLLGGPV
-55 WTGPVSLSRVVS
+55 WTGPVSLDRVVS
-67 VLSSPDVT
+67 VLTTPDVT
-75 GSVLLGLVKVVGWV
+75 GSVLIGLVKVVGWIA
-89 GWLTFAIAVVIEVV
+89 WLTFAIAVVIEVV
-103 AALRGRRSPHV
+103 AALRGRRSPRV

-136 AAPSVAPAM
+136 AAPTVAPAM
-145 AATTPLETGAGGT
+145 AATTPLETGATGT
-158 VVSAPVLPGA
+158 VVSAPAQPEA
-168 AVPTGGVAAEA
+168 TVPTGDQAAGAAERA
-179 GENAGEDAAPP
+179 GNRAGADEAPP
-190 PTYTVQ
+190 ATYTVQ

-223 GVPQADGGAL
+223 GVPQADGGSL

-251 SAEAGVTPT
+251 SGAAVETGVSPT
-260 STGRAGA
+260 STGSGDTD
-267 GEDEPVGI
+267 GSGDDPVGI
-275 APSKSSD
+275 APSKSAAD
-282 DEGSARGAG
+282 DG
-291 SDDRDEQAG
+291 SDDPGSDG
-300 GGADDQGAADDSV
+300 S
-313 GTVDVRNRGAAPE
+313 GTVDVRNPGAAPAD
-326 NAEVVVESGDT
+326 AEVVVESGDT

-359 RDTEQPGGARLTD
+359 RDTEQPGGERLTD

-384 PGAGESTSGARTEGG
+384 PGTGAAVDGTEGSRG
-399 RTDDAAQR
+399 DGAAQR
-407 SPGADKSADTS
+407 SQG
-418 SDAAADAGSDAA
+418 G
-430 SDAGDEKAAAD
+430 AGDNSPA
-441 EATPDDAAGE
+441 P
-451 STASPE
+451 PE
-457 STPEGSGADKP
+457 STETSGEEAAGAEESGSQKP
-468 DTAES
+468 DSAES
-473 AGGAAGLGSERPGA
+473 AGGAAGLSGESQAPEQADTSERDA
-487 EQSDKSGSEQGTP
+487 ESAAPEP

-522 AGNDLVEQDTPS
+522 AGNGAVEQDGPS
-534 AERPR
+534 DEQPR
-539 GEQPAGETP
+539 GEQPAGEAP
-548 VGPQPSRMGQNAGP
+548 AAPQPNRVGQNAGP
-562 KVPAADQDGA
+562 KVPAADRDESGQGADQRGAEQD
-572 GRDAGQSGA
+572 DSGK
-581 GQQGSDTPDPADVG
+581 PDPADAG
-595 TGTAGIGSPEAK
+595 TGAAGIGGSE
-607 DPAPEKKEPA
+607 KEPA

-624 TLVPQVPPAPRDTPV
+624 TLVPEAPPAPREAPE
-639 PQYDEVTPED
+639 PQQQFDEVTPED
-649 LRNDPNLEPGESEP
+649 LRNEPDLEPDESAP
-663 LGGSAPGDPIP
+663 QDRAPGDSIP

-680 DELLPQDGA
+680 DDLLPQEE
-689 DKPSDQET
+689 PSDDET
-697 ASGNGTTW
+697 ASGSGTTW
-705 GSDSTPDSDA
+705 GGDSTSNGDEA
-715 AVENRGEGPAEKS
+715 TENRTEGQQ
-728 APTVPA
+728 APVLPEPGAADSTGGA
-734 VPESDSSVGGSAG
+734 VTE
-747 GSVTDEVLPDEI
+747 EVLPDEL
-759 AGDEPIV
+759 GSDEPAV
-766 EDGAPEVAVE
+766 EDDAPEVAVE

-786 VDAPVDAAA
+786 VEASVEAAAPV
-795 ARETLPPVDVA
+795 ETLAPVDVA
-806 GATTAVP
+806 GVTTAGATAAATTGA
-813 TADAT
+813 
-818 GGVAATAAGEAA
+818 AATAAGSGASMLDAA
-830 PLLDTVGNVVS
+830 TGAVSDVVS
-841 DAIEDVD
+841 DVVEDVD
-848 ESVGIR
+848 DTVGIR

-866 LLALVTVKRRRA
+866 LIALVTVKRRRA
-878 RKSREPGQTIVVPGP
+878 RKGREPGQTVVVPGP

-926 HRERGLPLPGLRF
+926 HRERGLPLPGVRV

-952 ERAADLPEPWAS
+952 EHAADLPEPWIS
-964 TTDQFVWQLAAGD
+964 TTDRFVWQLAAGD
-977 ADAAAQVATTPTAED
+977 AAAAAQVSTSPATQD

-1002 VGHDDENTHL
+1002 VGHDDEDTHL
-1012 MLDLEHLGCLD
+1012 MLDLENMACLD

-1086 RAADVDRTLDQVGAT
+1086 RAADVDRTLDQVGAS

-1121 LVGEQLGLVERAK
+1121 LVGERLGLVERTK
-1134 LAGLVERVPGVG
+1134 LEGLVERVPGVG

-1184 RPQQLDAVT
+1184 RPQQLDAAT

-1222 LEEIPMDD
+1222 LEDIPMDA
-1230 GVRAGAADS
+1230 VRAGAADS
-1239 DVAVGEAS
+1239 DVLVGEGS

-1257 GGTGGVPTTSGRRRE
+1257 ATVGGAAPTTSGERPA

-1294 PGQRTE
+1294 PDGRGE
-1300 PGVQAQPSET
+1300 PVSPVEPAS
-1310 IETRVVPEP
+1310 RAVAEP
-1319 VEAEPRTVE
+1319 VEARPEVVE

-1372 DISQALWPSRE
+1372 DISKALWPSRE

-1430 LRGVKTDWHTFC
+1430 LRGVKTDWHSFC
-1442 DLVGSDLTQTP
+1442 DLVGPDLTQTP
-1453 TPDLLAALDLV
+1453 TPDLLAALDMV

-1588 PRA
+1588 PRG

>member
-1 MSTSTVQGRAVSGGP
+1 MSTSTVQGRAVSGEP
-16 DEPRRG
+16 DPRRG
-22 TGARVVRG
+22 TGARVARG
-30 LGAALLLVALVVGIP
+30 LGAALLLIALVVGIP
-45 IGLWLLGGPI
+45 VGLWLLGGPL
-55 WTGPVSLSRVVS
+55 WTGPVSLDRVIS
-67 VLSSPDVT
+67 VLTTPDVT
-75 GSVLLGLVKVVGWV
+75 GSVLIGLVKIVGWIS
-89 GWLTFAIAVVIEVV
+89 WLTFAVAVLIEVV
-103 AALRGRRSPHV
+103 AALSGRRSPHV
-114 RGLGAQQRAASV
+114 RGLGAQQRAASA

-136 AAPSVAPAM
+136 AAPAVAPAM
-145 AATTPLETGAGGT
+145 AATTPLETGATGT

-168 AVPTGGVAAEA
+168 VTPGAVTPAGGAEKA
-179 GENAGEDAAPP
+179 GERAGADEAPSA
-190 PTYTVQ
+190 TYTVQ

-238 IEPGWVLLLPAEA
+238 IEPGWVLVLPAEA
-251 SAEAGVTPT
+251 SGTAVETGVSPT
-260 STGRAGA
+260 STG
-267 GEDEPVGI
+267 
-275 APSKSSD
+275 
-282 DEGSARGAG
+282 
-291 SDDRDEQAG
+291 Q
-300 GGADDQGAADDSV
+300 ADDAEDDPGGSE
-313 GTVDVRNRGAAPE
+313 GTVDVRKRGAAPE
-326 NAEVVVESGDT
+326 AAEVVVESGDT

-349 TKYPEVFEAS
+349 NKFPEVFEAS

-372 PDLILPGWTVTV
+372 PDVILPGWTVTV
-384 PGAGESTSGARTEGG
+384 PGAGESAPGARADGA
-399 RTDDAAQR
+399 RADDAAQR
-407 SPGADKSADTS
+407 PRG
-418 SDAAADAGSDAA
+418 
-430 SDAGDEKAAAD
+430 GDETSDRPSDKPSDGAAD
-441 EATPDDAAGE
+441 ETDAPPG
-451 STASPE
+451 STQ
-457 STPEGSGADKP
+457 EGSGEEKP
-468 DTAES
+468 DPA
-473 AGGAAGLGSERPGA
+473 
-487 EQSDKSGSEQGTP
+487 P

-515 DIEEPGG
+515 DIKEPGG
-522 AGNDLVEQDTPS
+522 AGNDVVEEDGPS
-534 AERPR
+534 AEQPH
-539 GEQPAGETP
+539 GEQPAGEAP
-548 VGPQPSRMGQNAGP
+548 PAEQPNRVGQNAGP
-562 KVPAADQDGA
+562 KTPPADRDEA
-572 GRDAGQSGA
+572 GQDAGQSGA
-581 GQQGSDTPDPADVG
+581 GQDRSDQPDPADAG
-595 TGTAGIGSPEAK
+595 TGSAGIGGPET
-607 DPAPEKKEPA
+607 KEPA
-617 PEKTAEG
+617 PEETAEG
-624 TLVPQVPPAPRDTPV
+624 ILVPEDPPAPRDTPA

-649 LRNDPNLEPGESEP
+649 LRNQPDLEPDESTP
-663 LGGSAPGDPIP
+663 QSPAPGDARP
-674 GEGLIA
+674 GDGLIA
-680 DELLPQDGA
+680 DELMPEGWLDEPTA
-689 DKPSDQET
+689 DEPTPDET
-697 ASGNGTTW
+697 SSGSGTTW
-705 GSDSTPDSDA
+705 GGDLTPDRDA
-715 AVENRGEGPAEKS
+715 AVENGAEGLARGQ
-728 APTVPA
+728 VPLA
-734 VPESDSSVGGSAG
+734 PESDAAGTSAG
-747 GSVTDEVLPDEI
+747 GSVTEEVLPDEL
-759 AGDEPIV
+759 AGDEPV
-766 EDGAPEVAVE
+766 AEDGTPEVAVE
-776 TFVPT
+776 TFAPT
-781 EAAAP
+781 EAPAP
-786 VDAPVDAAA
+786 VDAPVDAPVEAGA
-795 ARETLPPVDVA
+795 PVEALAPVDVA
-806 GATTAVP
+806 GVTTAGPTATASAGAAATTAEDG
-813 TADAT
+813 ASMLDA
-818 GGVAATAAGEAA
+818 AS
-830 PLLDTVGNVVS
+830 DVVS
-841 DAIEDVD
+841 EAVEDVD
-848 ESVGIR
+848 EAVGIR

-866 LLALVTVKRRRA
+866 LIALVAVKRRRT
-878 RKSREPGQTIVVPGP
+878 RKGREPGQTVVVPGP
-893 DTAAGALE
+893 DTPAGALE
-901 RDLRTVEDPFGRDQ
+901 RDLRAVEDPFGREQ

-926 HRERGLPLPGLRF
+926 HRERGLPLPGVRV

-952 ERAADLPEPWAS
+952 EHAANLPEPWAS
-964 TTDQFVWQLAAGD
+964 TTDRFVWQLAAGD
-977 ADAAAQVATTPTAED
+977 ADAAVRVGAVTGSVAQPVGAGRETGLETD

-1002 VGHDDENTHL
+1002 VGHDDEDTHL
-1012 MLDLEHLGCLD
+1012 MLDLENLACLD

-1056 GTLGELPGVVDTGRV
+1056 GALGELPGVVDTGRV

-1086 RAADVDRTLDQVGAT
+1086 RAADVDRTLAQVGAT

-1121 LVGEQLGLVERAK
+1121 LVGERLGLVERAK
-1134 LAGLVERVPGVG
+1134 LEGLVDRVPGVG
-1146 IAAVTSSAEVGDWVL
+1146 IAAVTSSAEVGEWVL

-1172 TRGILMPAYIAV
+1172 SRGILMPAYIAV
-1184 RPQQLDAVT
+1184 RPQQLDAAT

-1212 SRSIDRTEPT
+1212 SRSIDHTEPT
-1222 LEEIPMDD
+1222 LEEIPMDA
-1230 GVRAGAADS
+1230 VRAGAADS
-1239 DVAVGEAS
+1239 DVVVGEGS

-1257 GGTGGVPTTSGRRRE
+1257 ATAGGAPTTSEGRPG
-1272 SFAPWAT
+1272 SFSPWTT

-1294 PGQRTE
+1294 PGPRVE
-1300 PGVQAQPSET
+1300 SGPQAK
-1310 IETRVVPEP
+1310 P
-1319 VEAEPRTVE
+1319 VETSPVEQAKTVK
-1328 APVVRVLGS
+1328 PIVRVLGS

-1372 DISQALWPSRE
+1372 DISKALWPSRE

-1430 LRGVKTDWHTFC
+1430 LRGVRTDWHSFC
-1442 DLVGSDLTQTP
+1442 DLVGSDLAQTP
-1453 TPDLLAALDLV
+1453 TSDLLAALDLV

-1588 PRA
+1588 PRG